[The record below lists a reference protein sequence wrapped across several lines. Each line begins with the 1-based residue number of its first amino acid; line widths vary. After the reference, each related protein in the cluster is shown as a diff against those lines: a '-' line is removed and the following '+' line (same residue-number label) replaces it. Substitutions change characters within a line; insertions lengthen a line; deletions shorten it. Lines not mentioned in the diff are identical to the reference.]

1 MVGYFLSGGHAGWAD
16 AWPVVN
22 CGRDRSRPYWG
33 AGGEL
38 KGCRRGMKFFGEM
51 GWKYLEISEICCNFA
66 SLLGIKC
73 ARAGVNLLWIRR
85 VVCSYGVNE
94 NINN

>member
-1 MVGYFLSGGHAGWAD
+1 MKQALLHQSGGRKAG
-16 AWPVVN
+16 VV
-22 CGRDRSRPYWG
+22 
-33 AGGEL
+33 GGW
-38 KGCRRGMKFFGEM
+38 RRVENFFGEI

-73 ARAGVNLLWIRR
+73 ARIIVNPLRIRCVAR
-85 VVCSYGVNE
+85 SYGVNE